1 MIGILHMR
9 LAMTVGEV
17 WSIKG
22 NWCTVKG
29 NALRIHSEGILIYLE
44 RSA

>member
-1 MIGILHMR
+1 MIGILHMQ
-9 LAMTVGEV
+9 LAITLGEV

-29 NALRIHSEGILIYLE
+29 NALRL
-44 RSA
+44 